1 MSRFA
6 AIPAVPTSNVA
17 EWQSAVLNALK
28 ENVELLCGTRG
39 ESDLQSRAVVGGN
52 VGVQQITDVK
62 FTRVSAT
69 GAGYTISGVNVSSV
83 DDFTKLIL
91 DVNLLSQDVA
101 TLRSTL
107 NALIAQLKG

>member
-6 AIPAVPTSNVA
+6 AIPAIPTSNVA
-17 EWQSAVLNALK
+17 EWQSSVLSALK

-39 ESDLQSRAVVGGN
+39 EADGQSRAVTS
-52 VGVQQITDVK
+52 GVVSTQTITDVK

-69 GAGYTISGVNVSSV
+69 GKGYTISGQNVADL
-83 DDFTKLIL
+83 DDFAKLIL
-91 DVNLLSQDVA
+91 DVSLLAQDVA

-107 NALIAQLKG
+107 NSLITQLKG

>member
-17 EWQSAVLNALK
+17 EWQSQVMNALK

-39 ESDLQSRAVVGGN
+39 EADGKSRAVTSGN
-52 VGVQQITDVK
+52 VAAQQITDVK

-69 GAGYTISGVNVSSV
+69 GKGYTISGQNVADL
-83 DDFTKLIL
+83 DDFAKLIL
-91 DVNLLSQDVA
+91 DVSLLSQDVA

-107 NALIAQLKG
+107 NALISQLKG

>member
-6 AIPAVPTSNVA
+6 AIPAIPTSNVA
-17 EWQSAVLNALK
+17 EWQSQVLNALK

-39 ESDLQSRAVVGGN
+39 EADLKSRAVTGGN
-52 VGVQQITDVK
+52 VGVEQITDVK

-101 TLRSTL
+101 ALRTTL
-107 NALIAQLKG
+107 NALISQLKG